1 MRKAFEEAEANQP
14 AIIFIDEIDSIA
26 PNREKTNGEVERR
39 VVAQLLTLMDGV
51 KGRGQVVCI
60 GATNRPNSIDPA
72 LRRFGRFDRE
82 IDIGVP
88 DEVGRMEILRIHTKN
103 MKLADDVDLANI
115 AKDTHGFVGSDL
127 AAVCSEAAL

>member
-1 MRKAFEEAEANQP
+1 
-14 AIIFIDEIDSIA
+14 
-26 PNREKTNGEVERR
+26 
-39 VVAQLLTLMDGV
+39 MDGV

-88 DEVGRMEILRIHTKN
+88 DEVGRMEIMRIHTKN
-103 MKLADDVDLANI
+103 MKLADDVDLAMV

-127 AAVCSEAAL
+127 AALCSEAAL